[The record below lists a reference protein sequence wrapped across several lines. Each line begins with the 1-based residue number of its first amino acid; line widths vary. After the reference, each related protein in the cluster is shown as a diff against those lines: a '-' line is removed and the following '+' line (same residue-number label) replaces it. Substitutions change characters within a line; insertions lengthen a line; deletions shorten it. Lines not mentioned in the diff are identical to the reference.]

1 MTKSISIEFTPELKI
16 EVDKTLKK
24 FFESSE
30 AKKFKEASLKASLN
44 RKETI
49 EKFKRVFERSNFK
62 KHPVLLKYV
71 LEKIPDF
78 V

>member
-1 MTKSISIEFTPELKI
+1 MTKFVEFTPELKI

-24 FFESSE
+24 FFESSG
-30 AKKFKEASLKASLN
+30 AKKFKKAALN

-49 EKFKRVFERSNFK
+49 EKFKRVFERSDFK
-62 KHPVLLKYV
+62 KQPVLLEYV
-71 LEKIPDF
+71 LKRIPDL

>member
-1 MTKSISIEFTPELKI
+1 MTIFVEFTPELKA

-30 AKKFKEASLKASLN
+30 AKKFKETSLKASLN

-62 KHPVLLKYV
+62 KHPVLLEYV
-71 LEKIPDF
+71 LKKIPDF

>member
-1 MTKSISIEFTPELKI
+1 MTKFIEFTPELKV

-24 FFESSE
+24 FFKSSKV
-30 AKKFKEASLKASLN
+30 KKSLEASLN

-49 EKFKRVFERSNFK
+49 EKFKRVFERSIFK
-62 KHPVLLKYV
+62 KQPVLLKYV
-71 LEKIPDF
+71 LEKMPDF

>member
-1 MTKSISIEFTPELKI
+1 MTKFVEFTPELKV

-30 AKKFKEASLKASLN
+30 AKKFKKAALKASLN

-62 KHPVLLKYV
+62 NQPVLLEYA

>member
-1 MTKSISIEFTPELKI
+1 MTKFIEFTPELKI

-30 AKKFKEASLKASLN
+30 AKKLIEISPN

-49 EKFKRVFERSNFK
+49 ETLKRVLGRSCFK
-62 KHPVLLKYV
+62 NQPVLLEYA

>member
-1 MTKSISIEFTPELKI
+1 MTIFVEFTPELKV

-30 AKKFKEASLKASLN
+30 AKKSLEASSN

-49 EKFKRVFERSNFK
+49 EKFKRVFERSIFK
-62 KHPVLLKYV
+62 NQPVLLEYV

>member
-1 MTKSISIEFTPELKI
+1 MTKFVEFTPELKV

-24 FFESSE
+24 FFESSKV
-30 AKKFKEASLKASLN
+30 KKSLEASSN

-62 KHPVLLKYV
+62 NQPVLLEYALK
-71 LEKIPDF
+71 KIPDF

>member
-1 MTKSISIEFTPELKI
+1 MTKSIEFTPELKI

-30 AKKFKEASLKASLN
+30 AKKLKEISPN

-49 EKFKRVFERSNFK
+49 ETFKRVFGRSCFK
-62 KHPVLLKYV
+62 KQPVLLEYV
-71 LEKIPDF
+71 LKKIPDF